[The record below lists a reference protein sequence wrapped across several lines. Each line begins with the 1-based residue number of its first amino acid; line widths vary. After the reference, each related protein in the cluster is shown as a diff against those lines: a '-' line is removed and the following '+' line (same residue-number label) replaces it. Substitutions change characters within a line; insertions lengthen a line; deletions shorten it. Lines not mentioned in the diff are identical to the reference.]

1 MPEDGATLTL
11 LTMRPELVKW
21 QWQNYPDNHRDG
33 RNLLIHILTV
43 PLFMGGTVALLV
55 APWLS
60 LWLVA
65 AGPAAMAAAMAL
77 QGRGHQR
84 ETTPPIPFAGPLD
97 VVARIFVEQWITF
110 PRFVAAGAWSAAWR
124 ARRVP

>member
-1 MPEDGATLTL
+1 MRQHL
-11 LTMRPELVKW
+11 LQW
-21 QWQNYPDNHRDG
+21 QWQGYPDNHQDR

-43 PLFMGGTVALLV
+43 PLFMSGTVALVL

-60 LWLVA
+60 LWLLA
-65 AGPAAMAAAMAL
+65 AGPAVMATAMAL
-77 QGRGHQR
+77 QGRGHAR

-97 VVARIFVEQWITF
+97 VATRIFVEQWITF
-110 PRFVAAGAWSAAWR
+110 PRFVASGAWSAAWR